1 MTTVDPSAQQ
11 FHPTTE
17 QPKDNGATPRSVD
30 WNNPRVAA
38 ILDAAAKCFARKGF
52 SATTLAEIGKELGLR
67 KSIVHY
73 YFASKAALIHEVQSY
88 TYQKYLDRVKEA
100 IASAGGTGDPAHVA
114 MRALWAA
121 VGEGDVGLNIE
132 VWSASRNDEELRR
145 RAQALQEEKRKV
157 IEDGLRA
164 LLGPAGAN
172 NVPLRPLSTLVMS
185 VLNGLAVSEYVEGH
199 DAQVQ
204 KSYEMFLA
212 LLAAGGKQPSTLS
225 SGTQAAAA
233 PAPPSA

>member
-1 MTTVDPSAQQ
+1 
-11 FHPTTE
+11 
-17 QPKDNGATPRSVD
+17 
-30 WNNPRVAA
+30 
-38 ILDAAAKCFARKGF
+38 
-52 SATTLAEIGKELGLR
+52 
-67 KSIVHY
+67 
-73 YFASKAALIHEVQSY
+73 
-88 TYQKYLDRVKEA
+88 
-100 IASAGGTGDPAHVA
+100 

-164 LLGPAGAN
+164 LLGPSGAN

-225 SGTQAAAA
+225 SSTQQAAAGT
-233 PAPPSA
+233 PS

>member
-1 MTTVDPSAQQ
+1 
-11 FHPTTE
+11 
-17 QPKDNGATPRSVD
+17 
-30 WNNPRVAA
+30 
-38 ILDAAAKCFARKGF
+38 
-52 SATTLAEIGKELGLR
+52 
-67 KSIVHY
+67 
-73 YFASKAALIHEVQSY
+73 
-88 TYQKYLDRVKEA
+88 
-100 IASAGGTGDPAHVA
+100 

-185 VLNGLAVSEYVEGH
+185 VLNGLAVSEYVEGP

-212 LLAAGGKQPSTLS
+212 LLAAGGKQPSTLA
-225 SGTQAAAA
+225 SGSTQAAAA
-233 PAPPSA
+233 PPSS